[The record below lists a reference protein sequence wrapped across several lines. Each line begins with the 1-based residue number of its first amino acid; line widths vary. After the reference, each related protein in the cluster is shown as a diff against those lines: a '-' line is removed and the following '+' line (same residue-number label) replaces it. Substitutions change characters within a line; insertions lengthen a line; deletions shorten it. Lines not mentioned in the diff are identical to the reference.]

1 MHVCIPSYTQSST
14 RLCCVACAPPF
25 YRVHAALVC
34 LHLQGTPSEVS
45 SVSGSEV
52 SSIESAVGVERL
64 QKLMARMKEYQAQIP
79 LLEEQLQQQ
88 TQVSDEWQRHC
99 EELQEQHTQELH
111 ALEAGHEAALMR
123 LRAEL
128 HGGRESPSAAVCC
141 CYCSFLFYLLFLRLF
156 VVPLNCNSE
165 YAVRPAECFFF
176 GVFRMVTGNV
186 STWY

>member
-1 MHVCIPSYTQSST
+1 MNTTHAKSILGRTSSPNLLIVIP
-14 RLCCVACAPPF
+14 RLGSPGI
-25 YRVHAALVC
+25 VC

-88 TQVSDEWQRHC
+88 ADEWQRHC
-99 EELQEQHTQELH
+99 EELQGQHTQELH
-111 ALEAGHEAALMR
+111 AAEAGHEAALMR

-128 HGGRESPSAAVCC
+128 HGGRESPRAVCNVAAC
-141 CYCSFLFYLLFLRLF
+141 LCRAMCTVFCAAAAAFCLLL
-156 VVPLNCNSE
+156 V
-165 YAVRPAECFFF
+165 
-176 GVFRMVTGNV
+176 GVA
-186 STWY
+186 

>member
-1 MHVCIPSYTQSST
+1 MS
-14 RLCCVACAPPF
+14 
-25 YRVHAALVC
+25 
-34 LHLQGTPSEVS
+34 LHLQLFSLLQGTPSEVS

-88 TQVSDEWQRHC
+88 TQVSEEWQRHC
-99 EELQEQHTQELH
+99 EELQGQHTQELH

-128 HGGRESPSAAVCC
+128 HGGRESPRAVCNVAACLCRAMCTVFCASAAAFC
-141 CYCSFLFYLLFLRLF
+141 LLL
-156 VVPLNCNSE
+156 V
-165 YAVRPAECFFF
+165 
-176 GVFRMVTGNV
+176 GVA
-186 STWY
+186 